1 MGKKKRDKAK
11 RRKAEKRAAKVAR
24 KARKKAIRPARSA
37 RSAKP
42 AKAAKAAKAP
52 KPVKPARPARSN
64 AAKAAPRPQKALAR
78 KVAAGRAA
86 RPVAA
91 VAPVPAAPV
100 PAAPARGAAGKR
112 AKGAHPGPNGGVG
125 VPAAATPAAPAK
137 KGKGRG
143 RAARVPVVEI
153 PLRDSLRQL
162 GLLSSDA
169 VLAEFDKAYKRE
181 KQKDSASAE
190 LHALDKIGVC
200 YWFDHEMIDEP
211 DAYVEHL
218 IRIAALSRG
227 TFEPIDIEVE
237 DTEDGRI
244 RLRYMAGEDPY
255 EMMLRRTDTTDD
267 VPILTAINQH
277 LDARGTSARF
287 GLFTPQDQ
295 SGFIA
300 YGPVEAL
307 LRIPS
312 LLDVSWGVR
321 RDRAADL
328 LAVES
333 TDLSDWA
340 GTGGGHDYSPPD
352 DEFEDEPDVTPD
364 V

>member
-1 MGKKKRDKAK
+1 MGKKKRDKDK
-11 RRKAEKRAAKVAR
+11 RRKAEKRAAKAAR
-24 KARKKAIRPARSA
+24 KARKKALRPARPARS
-37 RSAKP
+37 
-42 AKAAKAAKAP
+42 AKAAKAA
-52 KPVKPARPARSN
+52 RPAAR
-64 AAKAAPRPQKALAR
+64 ARGKVAKTAPRPRKVLAR
-78 KVAAGRAA
+78 KVAAGRAV
-86 RPVAA
+86 RPAA
-91 VAPVPAAPV
+91 AAAAPAPVPAV
-100 PAAPARGAAGKR
+100 PAAPARGAAGGKR
-112 AKGAHPGPNGGVG
+112 AKGAHAGPNGGVG
-125 VPAAATPAAPAK
+125 LPGAPAPAAPAK

-143 RAARVPVVEI
+143 RAARAPVVEI

-227 TFEPIDIEVE
+227 TFEPTDIEVE

-333 TDLSDWA
+333 TDLSDWT